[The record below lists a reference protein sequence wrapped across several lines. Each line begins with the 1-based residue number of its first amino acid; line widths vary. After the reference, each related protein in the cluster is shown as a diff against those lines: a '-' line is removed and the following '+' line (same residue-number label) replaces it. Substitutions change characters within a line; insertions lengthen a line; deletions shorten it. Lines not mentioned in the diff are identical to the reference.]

1 MRNAFYRT
9 SLCVLV
15 AVAGACSNSD
25 SGSGGGSGGATGS
38 GGTTAGGS
46 GGTTAGGSG
55 GITASGSG
63 GTTGSGGMTAGTGGT
78 TTVDGGGT
86 GGATVTMDG
95 GGVDGAAHTP
105 VPSAGCGKPNP
116 NMKMRTIMTGGMTG
130 TYYVNVPANYD
141 VNKSMP
147 LGFGFHGFGNGACL
161 VGAPNGGECVGFDK
175 LPAITVYM
183 KSLSQG
189 WEGQPQPL
197 AENLQF
203 YHDVLNVMKT
213 QYCVDEARI
222 FIAGVSSGAQFIEH
236 IACLDGDT
244 LWQVT
249 VVSGVVDQG
258 VTMNC
263 KGTPPVLLTQGA
275 NEPYSGDSVDVKTP
289 IMFATRNGCSTA
301 PPAAYMQNKA
311 DMLAAFMMGKV
322 DVRCM
327 DWDGCTKNPVR
338 YCISSQATYMPT
350 TTHGWPKAGG
360 QWIADFQNMLPK

>member
-1 MRNAFYRT
+1 MRNALYRS

-15 AVAGACSNSD
+15 AVAGACSNSE
-25 SGSGGGSGGATGS
+25 SGSGGGSGGTTASGS
-38 GGTTAGGS
+38 GGTTAGGAGGATG
-46 GGTTAGGSG
+46 GGT
-55 GITASGSG
+55 
-63 GTTGSGGMTAGTGGT
+63 GGMMAGTGGM
-78 TTVDGGGT
+78 TTVDAGGT

-95 GGVDGAAHTP
+95 GGADGAPHTP
-105 VPSAGCGKPNP
+105 VASAGCGKANP

-130 TYYVNVPANYD
+130 SYYVNVPANYD
-141 VNKSMP
+141 VSKPMP
-147 LGFGFHGFGNGACL
+147 LGFGFHGHSNKACL
-161 VGAPNGGECVGFDK
+161 VGVPNGGECVGFDK

-183 KSLSQG
+183 NSLTPG
-189 WEGQPQPL
+189 WEDPGAPL
-197 AENLQF
+197 TNNLQF

-213 QYCVDEARI
+213 EYCVDQARI

-249 VVSGVVDQG
+249 SVSGYVDQG

-263 KGTPPVLLTQGA
+263 KGTPPVLATQGA
-275 NEPYSGDSVDVKTP
+275 TETGGVSVATP
-289 IMFATRNGCSTA
+289 TMFATRNGCSAT
-301 PPAAYMQNKA
+301 PPATYMQNLADMKAAYMA
-311 DMLAAFMMGKV
+311 GKT

-338 YCISSQATYMPT
+338 YCISSQATYAPT

-360 QWIADFQNMLPK
+360 QWIADFQNTLPK